1 MRRISPSIYAEVLF
15 WGCNPGFV
23 ATSDGV
29 LLIDTPQQPIDAM
42 RWRERI
48 VEQFGPIRHLVN
60 TEPHPDHIRGNA
72 YFPGVEVIGQAG
84 MVARYEQALPTM
96 TGSELLETMKQTDPD
111 SVWLFNHPDYP
122 PNPPTRTFTD
132 ELTLH
137 LGDHEIRIIHHPGHT
152 APQTS
157 VYVPQEGVVF
167 TGDNVFYKC
176 KTFVQE
182 ADPWQ
187 WLEALD
193 RIGQLDVEVIVP
205 GHGEP
210 CDRRYLKEQAQIIE
224 NWIGAV
230 EDLVQRGLTEEEALA
245 EPLDVLKLDPYQL
258 GQRLFPIWDNLHG
271 RIIRNLYKQVQARRA
286 QSA

>member
-1 MRRISPSIYAEVLF
+1 MRRVSKSIYAEVLF

-29 LLIDTPQQPIDAM
+29 FMVDTPQQPMDAM

-60 TEPHPDHIRGNA
+60 TEPHADHIRGNA
-72 YFPGVEVIGQAG
+72 YFPGVEVIGQEG
-84 MVARYEQALPTM
+84 MVARYEEAVPVM
-96 TGSELLETMKQTDPD
+96 TGPELLETLKEADPD

-122 PNPPTRTFTD
+122 PNPPTRTFAD
-132 ELTLH
+132 ELTLQ

-157 VYVPQEGVVF
+157 VYVPREGVVF
-167 TGDNVFYKC
+167 TGDNVFHKC
-176 KTFVQE
+176 RTFIQE

-187 WLEALD
+187 WLAALD
-193 RIGQLDVEVIVP
+193 RIGQLDVETIVP

-210 CDRRYLKEQAQIIE
+210 CGTDYLKQQAQVIE
-224 NWIGAV
+224 NWVGAV
-230 EDLVQRGLTEEEALA
+230 DDLVRRGLTEDEAVRVSV
-245 EPLDVLKLDPYQL
+245 DVRSLDPYEL
-258 GQRLFPIWDNLHG
+258 GQRLFPIWDNLTV
-271 RIIRNLYKQVQARRA
+271 RMIRNLYKHVQERQGR
-286 QSA
+286 SA